1 MSLDPGVISP
11 EVEALCDTCGFSGMR
26 ILQMAFGNDQ
36 KAHHYRPHHFTQ
48 NSIVYTTIHDHNTTV
63 GWSTAE
69 PGKDTSQSH
78 EEID

>member
-1 MSLDPGVISP
+1 MTRKLIII
-11 EVEALCDTCGFSGMR
+11 A
-26 ILQMAFGNDQ
+26 
-36 KAHHYRPHHFTQ
+36 HHFTQ
-48 NSIVYTTIHDHNTTV
+48 NSIVYTAIHDHNTTV